1 MNKDILVTI
10 SNNLTKVF
18 AGPLLLIFIPMYLT
32 STEQGYWY
40 TFTSIAA
47 LSVFADLGFS
57 TIVLQF
63 AAHEF
68 AYCKFDDKKELRGD
82 SYHIWKLASF
92 FRFTV
97 KWLTRVISIV
107 FPIIIIG
114 GYLFLQQKQEGISWQ
129 LPWLIYSFASA
140 IVFFN
145 SALLSFF
152 EGCDS
157 VAVTQKCR
165 MYITAIT
172 ALTTLVVLY
181 FGLGLYALAVSLV
194 FSAIV
199 GTTLIYKHFGKFA
212 QYLWSKT
219 KEKYYQWQKEFNALI
234 WRYAVSWCSG
244 YFIFQ
249 LFTPLAFQYHGAVF
263 AGKIGIS
270 IAMWTAGFNIANS
283 WLTAVTPKLNML
295 VSEKK
300 WQQLDTIFNKSLVY
314 SILTML
320 VGGCCFFMQWHFLAA
335 KVWIFQRILSW
346 QSMLLLFSSWLCQI
360 YINGLA
366 LYLRSHKKEPMMPI
380 SLFSAFYVSITTLL
394 CALYLEADYLF
405 LGFLSSYIYGVPVT
419 YYLYKKQKLEH
430 QTNQNLGR

>member
-1 MNKDILVTI
+1 MLNKDFFATFV
-10 SNNLTKVF
+10 NNLTKVF
-18 AGPLLLIFIPMYLT
+18 AGPLLLIFIPLYLT
-32 STEQGYWY
+32 PTEQGYWY

-68 AYCKFDDKKELRGD
+68 AYCKFNEAKDLIGD
-82 SYHIWKLASF
+82 AYHIWKLASF
-92 FRFTV
+92 FRFTINWLV
-97 KWLTRVISIV
+97 KVISIV
-107 FPIIIIG
+107 FPVIIIG
-114 GYLFLQQKQEGISWQ
+114 GYFFLQQKTEVLSWQ
-129 LPWLIYSFASA
+129 LPWVIYSFASV

-172 ALTTLVVLY
+172 VLTTLVVLY
-181 FGLGLYALAVSLV
+181 FGLGLFALSFSLV
-194 FSAIV
+194 LSAIT
-199 GTTLIYKHFGKFA
+199 GTTLIYINFGYFA
-212 QYLWSKT
+212 KRLWNKT
-219 KEKYYQWQKEFNALI
+219 KEKCYKWQGEFNALI
-234 WRYAVSWCSG
+234 WRYAISWCSG

-249 LFTPLAFQYHGAVF
+249 LFTPLAFKYHGAVF

-283 WLTAVTPKLNML
+283 WLTAVTPRLNML

-300 WQQLDTIFNKSLVY
+300 WKQLDTTFNKSLLY
-314 SILTML
+314 SVMTML
-320 VGGCCFFMQWHFLAA
+320 AGGCSFFMIWHFLSD
-335 KVWIFQRILSW
+335 KEWLFQRILSW
-346 QSMLLLFSSWLCQI
+346 QSMLILFSCWLCQI

-394 CALYLEADYLF
+394 CASYLQAEYLF

-419 YYLYKKQKLEH
+419 YYLYKKQQLQHKKIL
-430 QTNQNLGR
+430 